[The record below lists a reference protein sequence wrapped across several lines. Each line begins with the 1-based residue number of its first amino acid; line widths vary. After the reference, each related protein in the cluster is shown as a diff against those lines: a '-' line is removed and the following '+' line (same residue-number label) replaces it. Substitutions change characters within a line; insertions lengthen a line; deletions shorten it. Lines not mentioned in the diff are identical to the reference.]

1 MTPSYQK
8 NKKEME
14 HLLGVDG
21 GDSTKKMEEKESYSP
36 FTTAAAVAGPWKKIG
51 AALLLGAG
59 VMYAGSSF
67 AATTP
72 TTTTSFSSDFDSAVV
87 VGDLF
92 KINSP
97 SIHSCSAHRACRE
110 AGLTGDCCPTI
121 DGTTLDCCNSPPYT
135 LSGHGFC
142 LDSKD
147 KEYESFEVSDGY
159 DDPRA
164 SFHFTPNN
172 ADKECSCKLCEKAC
186 LETDGCIG
194 YEFFCCPSDGSRCE
208 TSGSILFSKGTRPKD
223 YVPDGFSAVSVGRA
237 SGQPLVGDKY
247 SGVGPISHSVKHPS
261 WGSNKGGWSCF
272 HR

>member
-1 MTPSYQK
+1 MTLSYQK

-36 FTTAAAVAGPWKKIG
+36 VTTTTAATAAGPWKKMG

-59 VMYAGSSF
+59 VVYAGSSF
-67 AATTP
+67 AASPTTP
-72 TTTTSFSSDFDSAVV
+72 TSFSNDFDSTVV

-92 KINSP
+92 KINSLP
-97 SIHSCSAHRACRE
+97 SCSAHRVCRE
-110 AGLTGDCCPTI
+110 VGLTGDCCPTN
-121 DGTTLDCCNSPPYT
+121 DGTNLDCCTSPPSFT

-147 KEYESFEVSDGY
+147 KKYESFEVINGY

-172 ADKECSCKLCEKAC
+172 ADKECNCALCEKTC
-186 LETDGCIG
+186 RETDGCIG
-194 YEFFCCPSDGSRCE
+194 YEFYCCPSDGSRCE
-208 TSGSILFSKGTRPKD
+208 TGGSIFFSKGTRPKD
-223 YVPDGFSAVSVGRA
+223 YVPDGFSAVSVGR
-237 SGQPLVGDKY
+237 GGEQPLEGDKY
-247 SGVGPISHSVKHPS
+247 PGVGPISHSVKHPS